1 MDRPSLVSLLSRI
14 LITLCFGIAQPHQF
28 CSNKGTYSVSS
39 TYSNNLNLLLSSL
52 PSSMTENGSF
62 YNATEGQGPDK
73 VYALALC
80 REDLPP
86 EKCSSCVNTTSQ
98 GIKQHCP
105 DKKEALTWT
114 DSNCLVRYANRD
126 IFAKME
132 EEISSFCVSN
142 PNDFSGD
149 VARFN
154 KTLHDLMAE
163 LITQA
168 SSGPKKF
175 ATGYVNFTKPIYG
188 LVQCT
193 PDISERDCGICLQK
207 GMEEMESCSGGRE
220 GGRILSPSCMVWF
233 EVFRF
238 YIIPAG
244 NKIVII
250 IVAAVASLVTLVTII
265 CAPFLWRRMKQ
276 KVESCEV
283 GELSEIF
290 QWKGEHRLHGSSSF
304 GGLPKQFFCSN
315 KGTYSV
321 NSTYSNNLNLLL
333 SSLPSSIA
341 ENGIF
346 YNATVGQGPDKA
358 YALALCRGDLP
369 SEKCSSCVN
378 TASQDIK
385 QQCPDKKEALM
396 WTDSICLV
404 RNANRDIFAKMEE
417 EISSFCVSNPNDFP
431 GDVARFNKTL
441 HDLMAELI
449 TQASS
454 GPKKF
459 ATGYVNFTK
468 PIYGLVQCTPDISER
483 DCGICL
489 QKGMGEMESCSGGR
503 EGGRILSPSCMVWF
517 EVFRF
522 YTAGTVE
529 YPPPSPPPQPPSPP
543 PPAPILPPQPPSPPS
558 PANASPLNE
567 TSKKRGVLPNGQE
580 IAVKR
585 LSGCSTQGEVEFKNE
600 ILSLAKLQHRN
611 LVSLVGFCSEG
622 QERILVYDGYMA
634 PEYALQNRF
643 SVKSD
648 VFSFGVLVLEIVTG
662 KKNSW
667 LSNSKELELL
677 LIHAWRNWRE
687 GTATNLIDETLR
699 GSPVRDVMR
708 CFHIGLLCVQQNVS
722 GRPTMAAVVPMLNSH
737 SWSLPSPSRPAFL
750 LDSNTDTGLPS
761 LKSDSI
767 QGTTYL

>member
-276 KVESCEV
+276 KVE
-283 GELSEIF
+283 
-290 QWKGEHRLHGSSSF
+290 K
-304 GGLPKQFFCSN
+304 
-315 KGTYSV
+315 
-321 NSTYSNNLNLLL
+321 
-333 SSLPSSIA
+333 
-341 ENGIF
+341 
-346 YNATVGQGPDKA
+346 
-358 YALALCRGDLP
+358 
-369 SEKCSSCVN
+369 
-378 TASQDIK
+378 
-385 QQCPDKKEALM
+385 
-396 WTDSICLV
+396 
-404 RNANRDIFAKMEE
+404 
-417 EISSFCVSNPNDFP
+417 
-431 GDVARFNKTL
+431 
-441 HDLMAELI
+441 
-449 TQASS
+449 
-454 GPKKF
+454 
-459 ATGYVNFTK
+459 
-468 PIYGLVQCTPDISER
+468 
-483 DCGICL
+483 
-489 QKGMGEMESCSGGR
+489 
-503 EGGRILSPSCMVWF
+503 
-517 EVFRF
+517 
-522 YTAGTVE
+522 
-529 YPPPSPPPQPPSPP
+529 
-543 PPAPILPPQPPSPPS
+543 
-558 PANASPLNE
+558 
-567 TSKKRGVLPNGQE
+567 
-580 IAVKR
+580 
-585 LSGCSTQGEVEFKNE
+585 
-600 ILSLAKLQHRN
+600 
-611 LVSLVGFCSEG
+611 
-622 QERILVYDGYMA
+622 
-634 PEYALQNRF
+634 YALQNRF

-648 VFSFGVLVLEIVTG
+648 VFNFGVLVLEIVTG

-677 LIHAWRNWRE
+677 LIHEQLRI
-687 GTATNLIDETLR
+687 LIDETLR
-699 GSPVRDVMR
+699 GSPVGDVMR
-708 CFHIGLLCVQQNVS
+708 CLHIGLLCVQENVS
-722 GRPTMAAVVPMLNSH
+722 SRPTMAVIVPMLNSH

-750 LDSNTDTGLPS
+750 LDSNTDASLPS
-761 LKSDSI
+761 LESDTRTTTQDQSTENT
-767 QGTTYL
+767 QGTTIC

>member
-276 KVESCEV
+276 KVEKI
-283 GELSEIF
+283 GE
-290 QWKGEHRLHGSSSF
+290 
-304 GGLPKQFFCSN
+304 
-315 KGTYSV
+315 
-321 NSTYSNNLNLLL
+321 
-333 SSLPSSIA
+333 
-341 ENGIF
+341 
-346 YNATVGQGPDKA
+346 
-358 YALALCRGDLP
+358 
-369 SEKCSSCVN
+369 
-378 TASQDIK
+378 
-385 QQCPDKKEALM
+385 KEQL
-396 WTDSICLV
+396 
-404 RNANRDIFAKMEE
+404 
-417 EISSFCVSNPNDFP
+417 
-431 GDVARFNKTL
+431 
-441 HDLMAELI
+441 
-449 TQASS
+449 
-454 GPKKF
+454 
-459 ATGYVNFTK
+459 
-468 PIYGLVQCTPDISER
+468 
-483 DCGICL
+483 
-489 QKGMGEMESCSGGR
+489 
-503 EGGRILSPSCMVWF
+503 RI
-517 EVFRF
+517 
-522 YTAGTVE
+522 
-529 YPPPSPPPQPPSPP
+529 
-543 PPAPILPPQPPSPPS
+543 
-558 PANASPLNE
+558 
-567 TSKKRGVLPNGQE
+567 
-580 IAVKR
+580 
-585 LSGCSTQGEVEFKNE
+585 
-600 ILSLAKLQHRN
+600 
-611 LVSLVGFCSEG
+611 
-622 QERILVYDGYMA
+622 
-634 PEYALQNRF
+634 
-643 SVKSD
+643 
-648 VFSFGVLVLEIVTG
+648 
-662 KKNSW
+662 
-667 LSNSKELELL
+667 
-677 LIHAWRNWRE
+677 
-687 GTATNLIDETLR
+687 LIDETLR
-699 GSPVRDVMR
+699 GSPVGDVMR
-708 CFHIGLLCVQQNVS
+708 CLHIGLLCVQENVS
-722 GRPTMAAVVPMLNSH
+722 SRPTMAVIVPMLNSH

-750 LDSNTDTGLPS
+750 LDSYKNSSTLERDSKGAKTWKKQKRS
-761 LKSDSI
+761 LLQKRK
-767 QGTTYL
+767 